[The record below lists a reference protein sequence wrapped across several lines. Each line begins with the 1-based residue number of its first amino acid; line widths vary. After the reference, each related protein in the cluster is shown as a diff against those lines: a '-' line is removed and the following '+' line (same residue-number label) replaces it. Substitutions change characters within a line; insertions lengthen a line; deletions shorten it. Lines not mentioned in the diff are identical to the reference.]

1 MASARWLVTKVT
13 DKLRGALLS
22 SVAFGICTCPLAGQ
36 SQSQEPLPG
45 TPPLA
50 SGQVSVAR
58 MALIGWPLRDPDLG
72 SRSPRRWS
80 GGQGCGL

>member
-45 TPPLA
+45 TPPWPL
-50 SGQVSVAR
+50 VKCR
-58 MALIGWPLRDPDLG
+58 LLGWP
-72 SRSPRRWS
+72 
-80 GGQGCGL
+80 